1 MPRQARIDNP
11 GLLQHVIARG
21 VNGQD
26 IFLVNADRED
36 FVQRPSRLLDDTE
49 THCYAW
55 ALLDNHFHLLLTP
68 MKQPLAN
75 LMRRLL
81 TGYATA
87 FNIRHKRSGHLFQN
101 RYKSIVCDKDNY
113 LMELIRYIHLNP
125 LRSGLVADFEALARY
140 RWSGHRQWI
149 GNHEFNL
156 VKTDTVLSFFARR
169 RKRAVSNYLKFLEDG
184 TTIPNQTS
192 LARGG
197 RLASQSLDATL
208 TEEEIYDERILGGG
222 DFVNEILGNT
232 IDNVK
237 RTLTLDQLI
246 AIVAEYCDL
255 EPADLLLKS
264 RKRDISQAKALVCYL
279 ATGYCAIRGK
289 DVAERFNF
297 SGAGVCQATHR
308 GKELVRKKKDLLA
321 LLK

>member
-21 VNGQD
+21 VNGHD
-26 IFLVNADRED
+26 IFLANADRED
-36 FVQRPSRLLDDTE
+36 FVQRLSRLLDDTE
-49 THCYAW
+49 TCCHAW
-55 ALLDNHFHLLLTP
+55 VLLDNHFHLLLTP
-68 MKQPLAN
+68 MKQPLAT

-87 FNIRHKRSGHLFQN
+87 FNLRHKRSGHLFQN

-125 LRSGLVADFEALARY
+125 LRSGLITDFEALARY
-140 RWSGHRQWI
+140 RWSGHRQLI
-149 GNHEFNL
+149 GSHEFKL
-156 VKTDTVLSFFARR
+156 VETDTVLSLFARW

-184 TTIPNQTS
+184 TAIPNQTS

-197 RLASQSLDATL
+197 RSASQSLNATL
-208 TEEEIYDERILGGG
+208 TEEEIYDERILGAG
-222 DFVNEILGNT
+222 DFVNEILGNST
-232 IDNVK
+232 DNIK
-237 RTLTLDQLI
+237 KTLTLDQLI
-246 AIVAEYCDL
+246 TIVADYCGL
-255 EPADLLLKS
+255 EPGDLILKS
-264 RKRDISQAKALVCYL
+264 RKREISQAKALVCYL

-289 DVAERFNF
+289 DVAKRFNF
-297 SGAGVCQATHR
+297 SGSGVCQAAHR
-308 GKELVRKKKDLLA
+308 GKELIRENKDLLA